1 MPAGTVG
8 ERFPGAVG
16 VAAPIRD
23 ATGRVIGDLVF
34 GWPDN
39 RNDPAK
45 EARAAHVITSATAE
59 VSAALGYRA

>member
-1 MPAGTVG
+1 
-8 ERFPGAVG
+8 VG

-45 EARAAHVITSATAE
+45 EAQAARLVMEATAQ